1 MASSSTFSIHSSFA
15 GLPTQIK
22 HKARTTVT
30 CAATAAPPKPPVFR
44 STPSSTLYDVLG
56 VKSGSTCGEIK
67 AAYRRLVLE
76 FHPDIVPADQKAE
89 AASEFIRIH
98 DAYATLSDPEKKAEY
113 DREMMFAAL
122 ATAGRRQWSQSS
134 PHPRNYRPFS
144 NRAPRT
150 WETDQCW

>member
-1 MASSSTFSIHSSFA
+1 MASSLTFTAQSSIA

-30 CAATAAPPKPPVFR
+30 CAATAAPPQSRVFR
-44 STPSSTLYDVLG
+44 SNPSSTLYDVLG
-56 VKSGSTCGEIK
+56 VKSGATFREIK

-89 AASEFIRIH
+89 SASEFIRIH
-98 DAYATLSDPEKKAEY
+98 DAYATLSDPDRKTNY

-122 ATAGRRQWSQSS
+122 DTARRSQWAQSS
-134 PHPRNYRPFS
+134 PASRNYRPYS